1 MTGLLLTNKYAVS
14 NNFET
19 LKNYIFDAAKNNNI
33 ELSIYNNVEI
43 LNLLLTQKI
52 KNFDFVL
59 FWDKD
64 VKLAMYLESIG
75 LKVFNS
81 SESIRLCDDKSLTYI
96 TLLNKNI
103 VQPKTLFSPLI
114 YYHDISED
122 EEFIDIILSNFN
134 FPFVFKECFGSFG
147 EQVYLIN
154 NKSEL
159 INRIKACDV
168 WPFIVQEFIEESFG
182 KDLRVYIVG
191 DKIVGAIKR
200 ENKSGDF
207 RANVMR
213 GGIASAYSL
222 SEAEK
227 ELALKAKN
235 ALKLDFCGVDILFG
249 KNNVPILCEVN
260 SNAYFVGLNSELK
273 INVADYIFKYII
285 GTFKKEHF

>member
-14 NNFET
+14 NNFEA

-103 VQPKTLFSPLI
+103 VQPKTIFSPLI

-134 FPFVFKECFGSFG
+134 FPFIFKECFGSFG

-159 INRIKACDV
+159 VNRIKACDV

-227 ELALKAKN
+227 ELAFKAKN

-260 SNAYFVGLNSELK
+260 SNAYFVGLNRELK
-273 INVADYIFKYII
+273 INVADYIFKYIM